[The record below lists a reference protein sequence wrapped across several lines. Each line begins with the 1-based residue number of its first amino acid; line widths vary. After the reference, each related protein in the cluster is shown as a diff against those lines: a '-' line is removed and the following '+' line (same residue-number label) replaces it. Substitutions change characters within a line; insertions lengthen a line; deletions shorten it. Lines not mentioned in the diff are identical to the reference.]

1 VDFIA
6 WMHET
11 HRMAEP
17 MLKAALAAAERGDA
31 ETCAQ
36 ASQETAILYLRRYL
50 EVVGDGEAAAGD
62 GVARLLQ
69 AAARHDY
76 YFDRLRAEAKLLEAG
91 AESGASAEDI
101 ADALKEIRFM
111 AMGRAGKACGFS
123 VASLASGACDP
134 RLKALVTHATTVEG
148 AASIFGE
155 GALYSFNGCVRRGL
169 LSGEPIGAKYLLD
182 PRRCGDFVGFG
193 IVNNYHAGEKVANS
207 QRKGWVDEALE
218 EDYQPSV
225 RLFFHWVEI
234 EGLPGFDNDGMH
246 EFMVRDQVSLDHL
259 VCAVFPSAEARDEA
273 LARVREPERRE
284 WLAVRCLAAPPEC
297 CGAPQDY
304 VRVTNEMVAEH
315 FP

>member
-1 VDFIA
+1 
-6 WMHET
+6 
-11 HRMAEP
+11 MAEP

-50 EVVGDGEAAAGD
+50 EVVGDEEATAGD

-69 AAARHDY
+69 AAARHDC
-76 YFDRLRAEAKLLEAG
+76 YFERLRAEAKLLEAG
-91 AESGASAEDI
+91 AESKASAEDI

-111 AMGRAGKACGFS
+111 AMGRAGKACGFETLPDEPNP
-123 VASLASGACDP
+123 VLSGLLTHSTPVDRAC
-134 RLKALVTHATTVEG
+134 
-148 AASIFGE
+148 SIFAH
-155 GALYSFNGCVRRGL
+155 GALFSFNQCVHMGL
-169 LSGEPIGAKYLLD
+169 LSGEPIGARYLLD
-182 PRRCGDFVGFG
+182 PRRCADFVGFG
-193 IVNNYHAGEKVANS
+193 VPENRYFAGEKVSHS
-207 QRKGWVDEALE
+207 QRKGIVDEAM
-218 EDYQPSV
+218 EDDYEPGV
-225 RLFFHWVEI
+225 RLFFHRVEI
-234 EGLPGFDNDGMH
+234 EGLPGFDSDGMH